1 MPAFHVVLRSS
12 QLWLPPQMYMTS
24 QGFWTLAR
32 QAELE
37 LSALCIRA
45 GTYTVLI
52 GLLYGFIK
60 VRVDE
65 VFVIYFDSTRLYWKV
80 LLRNSSFNNSFSV
93 CS

>member
-45 GTYTVLI
+45 ATYTVLI